1 MNRTLDDIISERDDL
16 IGNIPK
22 KDYNV
27 SISDKYSDINK
38 NSILRSIIND
48 TTLSITFFSDKN
60 ISKLQNQIRFNI
72 YNILK
77 QKISNQSP
85 YELIIVMRSVF
96 LQNSKNLADNIPGQI
111 AELNR
116 IVIKNIMPKLI
127 SSVEQ
132 YNSYLKDTNT
142 LPVPMPHPTKM
153 TGTGNRNLDVTKIYY
168 N

>member
-27 SISDKYSDINK
+27 SISDKYIDINK
-38 NSILRSIIND
+38 NSILRSVIND
-48 TTLSITFFSDKN
+48 TTLSMAFFSNEN
-60 ISKLQNQIRFNI
+60 ISKLQNKIRYTIFKELN
-72 YNILK
+72 N
-77 QKISNQSP
+77 KISNQSP
-85 YELIIVMRSVF
+85 HELIIVMRSVF
-96 LQNSKNLADNIPGQI
+96 LQNSKNLAENIPGQI
-111 AELNR
+111 AELNS

-132 YNSYLKDTNT
+132 YNSYIKDTNT

>member
-16 IGNIPK
+16 IGNVNH
-22 KDYNV
+22 KDYTV
-27 SISDKYSDINK
+27 SVSNSFSNINK

-48 TTLSITFFSDKN
+48 TTLSIAFFSDKN

-72 YNILK
+72 YNELK
-77 QKISNQSP
+77 HKISNQSP
-85 YELIIVMRSVF
+85 HELIIVMRSVF
-96 LQNSKNLADNIPGQI
+96 LQNSKNLAEDISGQI
-111 AELNR
+111 TELNS

-132 YNSYLKDTNT
+132 YDTYLKDTNT
-142 LPVPMPHPTKM
+142 LPVPMAHPAKM
-153 TGTGNRNLDVTKIYY
+153 TGTGNRNLDVTQIYY